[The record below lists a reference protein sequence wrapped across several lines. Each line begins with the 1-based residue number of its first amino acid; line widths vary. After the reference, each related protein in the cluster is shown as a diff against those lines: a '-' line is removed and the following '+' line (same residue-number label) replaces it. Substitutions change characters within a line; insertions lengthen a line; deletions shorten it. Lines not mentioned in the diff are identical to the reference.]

1 MSWQASSAEAGVSLT
16 FEIISRRDPHIIDEG
31 DDEVVLLDAI
41 RNREDMELVDDLRL
55 RLAEDFGFI
64 SPQVEVLSE
73 AVEDAGDG
81 ADDALEALVARGPRG
96 RGARGGGI
104 RHHLTPMVR

>member
-1 MSWQASSAEAGVSLT
+1 
-16 FEIISRRDPHIIDEG
+16 
-31 DDEVVLLDAI
+31 
-41 RNREDMELVDDLRL
+41 MELVDDLRL

-81 ADDALEALVARGPRG
+81 ADDALEALVARARAAEERG
-96 RGARGGGI
+96 EEGFVISYA
-104 RHHLTPMVR
+104 MVR